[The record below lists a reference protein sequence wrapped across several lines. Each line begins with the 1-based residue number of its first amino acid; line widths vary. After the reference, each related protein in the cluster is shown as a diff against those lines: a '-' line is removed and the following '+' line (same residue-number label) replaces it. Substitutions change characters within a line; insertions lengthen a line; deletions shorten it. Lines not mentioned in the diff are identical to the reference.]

1 MIAEESS
8 TERSVNSGDICG
20 AVARTIRKAKNAI
33 SARVTA
39 PIATIRVAP
48 RVLKN
53 ETKACTGF
61 L

>member
-1 MIAEESS
+1 MMPDESS
-8 TERSVNSGDICG
+8 TERSVNSGVICG

-33 SARVTA
+33 SARLTT
-39 PIATIRVAP
+39 PIAIIRVGLM
-48 RVLKN
+48 VLKN